1 MTIRVHSNL
10 LISLSAILFLNGKE
24 SSSYYP
30 PSLVWEMALWGL
42 QVAIKFSYTWGYMEL
57 FLLLS
62 ICTWPHQ
69 FSSCQLFF
77 PVSQVPQTKEVLCF
91 LFSKTTVF
99 QFLTIWLCGNLCF
112 CSGSL
117 SLQFV
122 QYSCCCEMGWY
133 PLQLSTVLSR
143 KAQTSG
149 CDSWNA

>member
-1 MTIRVHSNL
+1 
-10 LISLSAILFLNGKE
+10 
-24 SSSYYP
+24 
-30 PSLVWEMALWGL
+30 MALWGL
-42 QVAIKFSYTWGYMEL
+42 QVAIKFSYTWGYVEL
-57 FLLLS
+57 SLLLS

-133 PLQLSTVLSR
+133 IPDSFLQSWVGRRKPLDVTHKMQRFIAHSSLY
-143 KAQTSG
+143 KQE
-149 CDSWNA
+149 